1 MLEAF
6 ETAMNKITR
15 TTFYITYKAVGRI
28 NLLVSVKKKKINISK
43 TPTIIVGLKVLPHDE
58 H

>member
-6 ETAMNKITR
+6 ETAINKITR

-28 NLLVSVKKKKINISK
+28 NLLVSVKKKINISK

>member
-6 ETAMNKITR
+6 ETAINKITR
-15 TTFYITYKAVGRI
+15 KTFYITYKAVGRI
-28 NLLVSVKKKKINISK
+28 NLLVSVKKKINISK

>member
-28 NLLVSVKKKKINISK
+28 NLLVSVKKKKSTSAK
-43 TPTIIVGLKVLPHDE
+43 HLQ
-58 H
+58 